1 MKLVNT
7 FLKSAMWLIVLS
19 CLYSC
24 LDETESID
32 MQSAE
37 DAMRMQQLNAAKK
50 WYDSQKSNGKTGS
63 AESQLQIYKGDPSW
77 KYFAINHKDDFTA
90 IDIDLTDCINLEFVP
105 QDNYDAFQQT
115 GNWEFRRSYTRLV
128 YTFDKK
134 TNKEKGFLMTIIP
147 SKYYAKTYS
156 KRIKRNT
163 YLHRDK
169 YLSGYVLFHRLNG
182 KFANGWEYKRG
193 KVIRK
198 VSMKKRNEVV
208 GTEQVAVRTLLTSY
222 KVTPK
227 VYNPAQ
233 TRSDS
238 EGWDV
243 DGGWLPEVEIT
254 PDMGWD
260 IDGKELDEVVIT
272 PEPEPD
278 WPDWPEPDAPEPEP
292 DTNDGWYWDD
302 EDDAY
307 VPQEPQKP
315 ETEFEKAIKPALKEL
330 EKRGIDV
337 SKIEIKKGEKCS
349 ANARVVNNTIEVC
362 LAFFQWGLNTQTAI
376 LWHEI
381 HHLQKDDPNAST
393 KVEPL
398 TKPEVREPPTEIK
411 EMILNEIG
419 TGIGPLDAQY
429 EYIGYVT
436 FYSAFDPIY
445 VQNEINAYND
455 EIKAFP
461 PETVDE
467 KYANHR
473 EIELWQY
480 QEKLDIA
487 NTYYKK

>member
-1 MKLVNT
+1 
-7 FLKSAMWLIVLS
+7 
-19 CLYSC
+19 
-24 LDETESID
+24 
-32 MQSAE
+32 
-37 DAMRMQQLNAAKK
+37 
-50 WYDSQKSNGKTGS
+50 
-63 AESQLQIYKGDPSW
+63 
-77 KYFAINHKDDFTA
+77 
-90 IDIDLTDCINLEFVP
+90 
-105 QDNYDAFQQT
+105 
-115 GNWEFRRSYTRLV
+115 
-128 YTFDKK
+128 
-134 TNKEKGFLMTIIP
+134 
-147 SKYYAKTYS
+147 
-156 KRIKRNT
+156 
-163 YLHRDK
+163 
-169 YLSGYVLFHRLNG
+169 
-182 KFANGWEYKRG
+182 
-193 KVIRK
+193 
-198 VSMKKRNEVV
+198 MKKRNEVV

-243 DGGWLPEVEIT
+243 NGGWLPEVEIT

-272 PEPEPD
+272 PEPEP
-278 WPDWPEPDAPEPEP
+278 EPDA
-292 DTNDGWYWDD
+292 NDGWYWDD

-337 SKIEIKKGEKCS
+337 SKIEIKKGEECS

-398 TKPEVREPPTEIK
+398 TKPEVREPPTDIK
-411 EMILNEIG
+411 EKMLDEIG
-419 TGIGPLDAQY
+419 RDQRPT
-429 EYIGYVT
+429 YIEMAYMENIT
-436 FYSAFDPIY
+436 FNVAYDPAF
-445 VQNEINAYND
+445 VLNEINAYAN
-455 EIKAFP
+455 EAKEFP
-461 PETVDE
+461 SETLD
-467 KYANHR
+467 KDYANHR
-473 EIELWQY
+473 DIEIWRA
-480 QEKLDIA
+480 QEMLDIA

>member
-1 MKLVNT
+1 
-7 FLKSAMWLIVLS
+7 
-19 CLYSC
+19 
-24 LDETESID
+24 
-32 MQSAE
+32 
-37 DAMRMQQLNAAKK
+37 
-50 WYDSQKSNGKTGS
+50 
-63 AESQLQIYKGDPSW
+63 
-77 KYFAINHKDDFTA
+77 
-90 IDIDLTDCINLEFVP
+90 
-105 QDNYDAFQQT
+105 
-115 GNWEFRRSYTRLV
+115 
-128 YTFDKK
+128 
-134 TNKEKGFLMTIIP
+134 
-147 SKYYAKTYS
+147 
-156 KRIKRNT
+156 
-163 YLHRDK
+163 
-169 YLSGYVLFHRLNG
+169 
-182 KFANGWEYKRG
+182 
-193 KVIRK
+193 
-198 VSMKKRNEVV
+198 
-208 GTEQVAVRTLLTSY
+208 
-222 KVTPK
+222 
-227 VYNPAQ
+227 
-233 TRSDS
+233 
-238 EGWDV
+238 
-243 DGGWLPEVEIT
+243 
-254 PDMGWD
+254 MGWD
-260 IDGKELDEVVIT
+260 INGKELDEVVIT

-337 SKIEIKKGEKCS
+337 SKIEIKKGEECS